1 MPKSLNE
8 AALEIISPILDDP
21 ARYGAKITSS
31 AGGATLVDL
40 GLEAPGSWLAAK
52 LWVEAAHGGMA
63 EFSYGRMRIRDLE
76 VPTADVIIDNPM
88 LSVIA
93 CESGAWKLGEGE
105 FVPVGSGPAR
115 AKARADRFAKRVE
128 YSDPSPNV
136 VLQLQMKRLPSDETL
151 QFVADACGIAL
162 SGLVALVAPSA
173 SLVGGVQVASRSF
186 EQAIISLGR
195 NTDFDL
201 TTIIH
206 GYGRAPIPP
215 VIKDEVLAMGRI
227 NDALVYGGTTGLWVS
242 HPDDEEVRRTA
253 LSMTFSA
260 KAGDDYGK
268 GYAEIYD
275 TYGRSLFNIPAR
287 LDSPAHVTMTNI
299 RTGMVAAA
307 GQIDEERLYRS
318 FTMTEPE
325 HSHGS

>member
-8 AALEIISPILDDP
+8 AAMEIISPILDDP
-21 ARYGAKITSS
+21 ARYGARITRSTE
-31 AGGATLVDL
+31 GATLVDL

-52 LWVEAAHGGMA
+52 MWVEAAHGGMA
-63 EFSYGRMRIRDLE
+63 EFTYGRMRIREME
-76 VPTADVIIDNPM
+76 VPTAEVIIDDPM

-128 YSDPSPNV
+128 YHDPSPNV
-136 VLQLQMKRLPSDETL
+136 VLQLQMNRMPSDETL
-151 QFVADACGIAL
+151 TFVADACGIPV
-162 SGLVALVAPSA
+162 SGLVAMVAPSA

-195 NTDFDL
+195 NTSFDIS
-201 TTIIH
+201 TILY

-227 NDALVYGGTTGLWVS
+227 NDALVYGGSSGLWLS
-242 HPDDEEVRRTA
+242 HPDDEEVRQTA

-260 KAGDDYGK
+260 RAGDDYGK

-275 TYGRSLFNIPAR
+275 TYGRSLFNIPPQ
-287 LDSPAHVTMTNI
+287 LDSPAHVTMTNV
-299 RTGMVAAA
+299 RTGTVTAA
-307 GQIDEERLYRS
+307 GRIDEDRLYRS
-318 FTMTEPE
+318 FTQAQVEAN
-325 HSHGS
+325 HAG

>member
-8 AALEIISPILDDP
+8 AAMEIISPILDDP
-21 ARYGAKITSS
+21 ARYGARITRSN
-31 AGGATLVDL
+31 GGATLVDL

-63 EFSYGRMRIRDLE
+63 ESTYGRMRIRDLE
-76 VPTADVIIDNPM
+76 VPTAEVVIDDPM

-115 AKARADRFAKRVE
+115 AKARADRFSKRVE

-151 QFVADACGIAL
+151 QFVADACGIQL
-162 SGLVALVAPSA
+162 TGLVAMVAPSA
-173 SLVGGVQVASRSF
+173 SLVGGVQVASRAF

-195 NTDFDL
+195 NTNFDIS
-201 TTIIH
+201 TIVY

-227 NDALVYGGTTGLWVS
+227 NDALVYGGSSGLWVS
-242 HPDDEEVRRTA
+242 HPDDEEVRQTA
-253 LSMTFSA
+253 LAMPFSA

-287 LDSPAHVTMTNI
+287 LDSPAHVTVTNI
-299 RTGMVAAA
+299 RTGTVTTA
-307 GQIDEERLYRS
+307 GRIDEDRLYRS
-318 FTMTEPE
+318 FTQTQPE
-325 HSHGS
+325 HSHGR

>member
-8 AALEIISPILDDP
+8 AAMEIISPLLDDP
-21 ARYGAKITSS
+21 ARYGAFLSRS
-31 AGGATLVDL
+31 ADGATLVDL
-40 GLEAPGSWLAAK
+40 GLAAPGGWLAAK

-63 EFSYGRMRIRDLE
+63 VFNYGRMRIKDLE
-76 VPTADVIIDNPM
+76 VPTAEVIMDDPM

-105 FVPVGSGPAR
+105 FVPIGSGPAR
-115 AKARADRFAKRVE
+115 AKARADRFSQRVE

-136 VLQLQMKRLPSDETL
+136 VLQLQMNRMPGDETL
-151 QFVADACGIAL
+151 QFVANACAIPV
-162 SGLVALVAPSA
+162 SGLVVMVAPSA

-195 NTDFDL
+195 NTDFDI
-201 TTIIH
+201 TSIVY

-227 NDALVYGGTTGLWVS
+227 NDALVYGGSSGLWVS
-242 HPDDEEVRRTA
+242 HPNDEAVRQTA
-253 LSMTFSA
+253 LNLPFSA
-260 KAGDDYGK
+260 QAGPDYGK
-268 GYAEIYD
+268 GYAEIYN

-299 RTGMVAAA
+299 RTGTVTTA
-307 GQIDEERLYRS
+307 GRVDEDVLFRS
-318 FTMTEPE
+318 FTQTTV
-325 HSHGS
+325 S